1 MVQLNIERY
10 YQGGN
15 TVSERKEIK
24 ISEEEIL
31 RQQIFINEVRRKN
44 DEHFEKT
51 GVKKKHLITTFGCQM
66 NENDSETLFGMLALM
81 GYEPTPFQEDADLII
96 YNTCAVRE
104 NAELKVYGNLGA
116 LKHLK
121 EKKEDLVIAVC
132 GCMMQQKHVVD
143 QIKKKYRHVN
153 MVFGTH
159 NLYKFPEML
168 KDIVE
173 GNEHSIIDVWDI
185 DGRIVEG
192 LPSYRRYDFKAFV
205 NIMYGCNNFCT
216 YCIVPYTRGR
226 ERSRDK
232 QDIIDEITKLVAN
245 GAKEIILLGQNV
257 NSYGNTLDEDYT
269 FAMLLKDIDKIEG
282 LERLRFMTSHPKDL
296 TDDVIDA
303 MAECKT
309 ICNSLH
315 LPVQA
320 GSSRVLSVMN
330 RKYDKEHY
338 LNLVAKI
345 RAKLPN
351 IALSTDIMIGFP
363 GETEED
369 FLETVN
375 LVEKVRFDAAFTFIY
390 SVRKGTKAETMEDH
404 IPEEVKKE
412 RFERLLAVVNRICGE
427 INSSYQDKVVEV
439 LVESVSKKDSTKL
452 TGRTSESKSV
462 NFAGTEDLIGKI
474 VKVHITEAK
483 SFSLNGK
490 LI

>member
-1 MVQLNIERY
+1 
-10 YQGGN
+10 
-15 TVSERKEIK
+15 
-24 ISEEEIL
+24 
-31 RQQIFINEVRRKN
+31 
-44 DEHFEKT
+44 
-51 GVKKKHLITTFGCQM
+51 
-66 NENDSETLFGMLALM
+66 
-81 GYEPTPFQEDADLII
+81 
-96 YNTCAVRE
+96 
-104 NAELKVYGNLGA
+104 
-116 LKHLK
+116 
-121 EKKEDLVIAVC
+121 
-132 GCMMQQKHVVD
+132 
-143 QIKKKYRHVN
+143 
-153 MVFGTH
+153 
-159 NLYKFPEML
+159 
-168 KDIVE
+168 
-173 GNEHSIIDVWDI
+173 
-185 DGRIVEG
+185 
-192 LPSYRRYDFKAFV
+192 
-205 NIMYGCNNFCT
+205 MYGCNNFCT

-232 QDIIDEITKLVAN
+232 EDIINEIRKLVAN

-369 FLETVN
+369 FLETVD

-427 INSSYQDKVVEV
+427 INSSYQDKIVDV